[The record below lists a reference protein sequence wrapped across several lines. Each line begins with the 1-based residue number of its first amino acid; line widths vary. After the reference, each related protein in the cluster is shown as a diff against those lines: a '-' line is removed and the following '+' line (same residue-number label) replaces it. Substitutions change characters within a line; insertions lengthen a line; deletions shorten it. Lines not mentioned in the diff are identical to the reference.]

1 MIVLVLKY
9 LTPKGFRGITL
20 FPFVF
25 IVDKED
31 RRDAVFLNH
40 EKIHIRQ
47 QLEFLILPFF
57 IWYGIEYLIRYRQY
71 GNRHVAYRNISFER
85 EAYANEQNLNYL
97 SERPFWRF
105 IKYLEKKK
113 PAG

>member
-9 LTPKGFRGITL
+9 LTPKGFRGITF

-31 RRDAVFLNH
+31 KSDVVFLNH

-47 QLEFLILPFF
+47 QLELLLLLFF
-57 IWYGIEYLIRYRQY
+57 IWYGIEFLIRWAQY
-71 GNRHVAYRNISFER
+71 GDRHTAYRNISFER
-85 EAYANEQNLNYL
+85 EAYANEKNLNYFQ
-97 SERPFWRF
+97 ERPFWRF
-105 IKYLEKKK
+105 SHYLKKKK
-113 PAG
+113 PAN